1 MVITRPARLP
11 LSPIWARACAPWR
24 PKASARRKWAG
35 RGPPRL
41 TARPALPQLAMDDD
55 IAALVVDNGSGM
67 CKAGFAGDDAP
78 RAVFPSIVG
87 RPRHQIWHHTF
98 YNELRV
104 APEEHPVLL
113 TEAPLN
119 PKANREKMTQIMFE
133 TFNTPAMYVAIQ
145 AVLSLYASGRTTGIV
160 MDSGDGVTH
169 TVPIYEGYALPHAIL
184 RLDLAGRDLT
194 DYLMKILTERGYSF
208 TTTAEREIVRD
219 IKEKLCYVALDF
231 EQEMATAAS
240 SSSLEKSYELP
251 DGQVIT
257 IGNERFRCPEAL
269 FQPSFLGMESCG
281 IHETTFNS
289 IMKCDVDI
297 RKDLYANT
305 VLSGGTTMYP
315 GIADRMQKEITAL
328 APSTMKI
335 KIIAPPERK
344 YSVWIGGS
352 ILASLS
358 TFQQMWISKQEY
370 DESGPS
376 IVHRKCF

>member
-1 MVITRPARLP
+1 M
-11 LSPIWARACAPWR
+11 S
-24 PKASARRKWAG
+24 
-35 RGPPRL
+35 
-41 TARPALPQLAMDDD
+41 DDD
-55 IAALVVDNGSGM
+55 VKALDVDNGSGM

-87 RPRHQIWHHTF
+87 RPKHPGIMVGMDQKDAYVGDEAQSKRGVLTLKYPIEHGIVTNWDDMEKIWHHTF

-119 PKANREKMTQIMFE
+119 PKANRERMTQIMFE
-133 TFNTPAMYVAIQ
+133 TFNVPAMYVNIQ
-145 AVLSLYASGRTTGIV
+145 AVLSLYASGRTTGCV
-160 MDSGDGVTH
+160 LDSGDGVSH
-169 TVPIYEGYALPHAIL
+169 TVPIYEGYALPHAIV

-194 DYLMKILTERGYSF
+194 DYMMKILTERGYSF

-219 IKEKLCYVALDF
+219 IKEKLTYVALDF
-231 EQEMATAAS
+231 DQEMKTAAES
-240 SSSLEKSYELP
+240 SALEKSYELP
-251 DGQVIT
+251 DGNVIV
-257 IGNERFRCPEAL
+257 IGNERFRCPEVL
-269 FQPSFLGMESCG
+269 FQPSFIGKEASG
-281 IHETTFNS
+281 IHDCTFQT

-297 RKDLYANT
+297 RKDLYCNI

-315 GIADRMQKEITAL
+315 GIGERMTKELTAL

-335 KIIAPPERK
+335 KVVAPPERK

-358 TFQQMWISKQEY
+358 TFQQMWISKSEY